1 MDKKTDKKMNEQ
13 KNTGSTL
20 NKQQQLLIRL
30 GIAAA
35 ILILALVLIIP
46 RAQANI
52 RSSQIDSLV
61 DVEFKTKKVKFA
73 DTKTIDK
80 EIEESRAATVM
91 FTVPSGKSYEQLI
104 SLFKDEKTMQSF
116 SRSMTV
122 YPIVYDAANLEK
134 KYNVKKDEITVIFF
148 ESGKEKNRFTVDES
162 MDVKTA
168 FIPKLN
174 ELPLAAVD
182 PATQQQQDQSQEQT
196 PAGTE
201 TTAPQEDASQGTAET
216 VQNEEQ
222 QHQEKL
228 QTIQ

>member
-1 MDKKTDKKMNEQ
+1 MEKKPNTNKTS
-13 KNTGSTL
+13 KNVTSSL
-20 NKQQQLLIRL
+20 SKQQQLIVRL
-30 GIAAA
+30 GIAVVVVV
-35 ILILALVLIIP
+35 LALILIIP

-61 DVEFKTKKVKFA
+61 DVEFSSKKVKFA

-80 EIEESRAATVM
+80 EIEESKATTVL
-91 FTVPSGKSYEQLI
+91 FTVPSGKTYEQLI
-104 SLFKDEKTMQSF
+104 SLFKDEKAMQDY
-116 SRSMTV
+116 SRSITI
-122 YPIVYDAANLEK
+122 YPIVYDAADLEK
-134 KYNVKKDEITVIFF
+134 KYNVKKETITVIFF

-182 PATQQQQDQSQEQT
+182 PATQEQQNQAQEQ
-196 PAGTE
+196 ASGE
-201 TTAPQEDASQGTAET
+201 TQDAAPQETTET

-222 QHQEKL
+222 IHQEKL